1 MFSEAFDPIATDL
14 EAMLDLVR
22 NVKGGQT
29 AFFRPLLKDAMEH
42 PGKRLRPGLYLLG
55 ARAAGRVKP
64 GHHAVAAGLELIHIA
79 SLVHDD
85 ILDSAMTRR
94 QRPTLN
100 ARWGNRAAVLFGDF
114 LFAGAFQLATD
125 EGMAKALPD
134 MARIVTSLCQGEG
147 MQANASCAPRQ
158 ITPAL
163 ARSVAAAKTAFFFSQ
178 ACRMGFEAGGGAPA
192 RAEALGRFG
201 MYFGMAYQLT
211 DDVVDAVGSERAEGK
226 TLRSDL
232 RLCRP
237 TLPVALLLERAP
249 EAAKLLPATDIRA
262 VRKLI
267 ALMHRTRALETA
279 LARAKAQLRQAE
291 SALNEA
297 AARRGLNGMEP
308 HFRSIAR
315 VLHDRCTTLGRMLER
330 M

>member
-1 MFSEAFDPIATDL
+1 MFSEAFDPIAADL
-14 EAMLDLVR
+14 EAMLELVR
-22 NVKGGQT
+22 DVEGGQT
-29 AFFRPLLKDAMEH
+29 AFFRPLLTDALAH
-42 PGKRLRPGLYLLG
+42 PGKRLRPGLFLLG
-55 ARAAGRVKP
+55 VRAAGPVRS

-85 ILDSAMTRR
+85 ILDAALVRR

-100 ARWGNRAAVLFGDF
+100 ARWGNRAAVLFGDL
-114 LFAGAFQLATD
+114 LFAGAFQLAASA
-125 EGMAKALPD
+125 GMERMLPG

-147 MQANASCAPRQ
+147 MQADAGCSPRQ

-178 ACRMGFEAGGGAPA
+178 ACRMGVEAGGGTAA
-192 RAEALGRFG
+192 KAESLARFG
-201 MYFGMAYQLT
+201 LHFGMAYQLT

-249 EAAKLLPATDIRA
+249 QAARLLPAMDIRA

-267 ALMHRTRALETA
+267 ALMHRTQALETS
-279 LARAKAQLRQAE
+279 LARAKAQLRRADA
-291 SALNEA
+291 ALDEA
-297 AARRGLNGMEP
+297 AARKRLNGMEP
-308 HFRSIAR
+308 HLRAVAR
-315 VLHDRCTTLGRMLER
+315 VLHERCAMLGKMLER
-330 M
+330 V